1 MPTVNESLS
10 FIKNGIEHHGI
21 IIGVE
26 QNYFWLLVPELKS
39 VFVGNPNKI
48 HTYAGRKIFAVFDH
62 HEKLENLFSETNE
75 QKSHIFEY
83 SKNPEPI
90 KSLLKTY
97 KLLIQA

>member
-1 MPTVNESLS
+1 MPTINESLT

-21 IIGVE
+21 IIGAE
-26 QNYFWLLVPELKS
+26 QDYFWLVVPELKS
-39 VFVGNPNKI
+39 VFVGSPTRI
-48 HTYAGRKIFAVFDH
+48 YTHADRKFFAVFDH

-75 QKSHIFEY
+75 QETHIFEY